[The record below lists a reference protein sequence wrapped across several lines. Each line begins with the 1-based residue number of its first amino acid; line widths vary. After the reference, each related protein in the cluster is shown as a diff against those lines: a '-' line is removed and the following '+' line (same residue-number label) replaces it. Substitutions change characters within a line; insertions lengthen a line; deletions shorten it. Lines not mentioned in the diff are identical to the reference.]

1 MLIID
6 AHCDTALSLLDLKAD
21 LYKNSCHLDLKRLL
35 GPDKR
40 VQFFAA
46 FANPSKYRNSSLTR
60 VLSILDYVYR
70 AEEQYRDK
78 MSVCLN
84 AQDIENA
91 VVSGKVAAIL
101 SVEGG
106 EALNGELSVLR
117 QLYRLGVRSMLLT
130 WNHRNLLADGAEE
143 KHGAGLSEFG
153 RQVVAEMNRMG
164 MIVDVS
170 HLCEASF
177 NDVLELSSAPL
188 IASHSNGKA
197 MCSHPR
203 NLSDS
208 QLNDIKNT
216 GGVVGINFYPY
227 FLNNTGKASI
237 EDVVRH
243 IEHICSITGEDHI
256 GIGTD
261 YDGIE
266 CTPEGLEGPHCM
278 SALFER
284 LIKLNY
290 SSSFIEKFAGLNFLR
305 VIKQIIN

>member
-21 LYKNSCHLDLKRLL
+21 IYENSCHLDLKRLL

-46 FANPSKYRNSSLTR
+46 FANPSKYRNSSLIR

-91 VVSGKVAAIL
+91 VTSGKVAAIL

-153 RQVVAEMNRMG
+153 RQVVAEMNRLG

-177 NDVLELSSAPL
+177 YDVLELSSEPL
-188 IASHSNGKA
+188 IASHSNAKA

-203 NLSDS
+203 NLSDP

-305 VIKQIIN
+305 VIKQILN